1 MILYSLLIV
10 DWYPWIALLFTV
22 FSFCFSGT
30 ETALTS
36 LGRLETERL
45 LARKKPWRK
54 MLKIWMN
61 QPERILILI
70 LIGNNIANIVA
81 SSLVT
86 LWAEQYYPAWIS
98 IIIGVFTFV
107 VIFFAEV
114 LPKIFA
120 RQFAEDLAPIGLGFL
135 YWVSKPL
142 APATWLMERLSRFL
156 IWALGFD
163 LSKSVYRPFSEEE
176 VTQTIELATIQ
187 GGLDPETGEA
197 LSNLMEFPDLRARDV
212 MTPKSKVKSLNMK
225 MNLDE
230 VTKFIAQESFSR
242 YPVFRD
248 GFDDMVGTIHVK
260 DLLNTMQKG
269 GVMIAT
275 NWTRAIRRP
284 YFVSEI
290 SALGEI
296 LRDMKRWGTHLAL
309 VRNETGVITG
319 LLTLE
324 DLIEEI
330 VGDIRDE
337 HDDPSD
343 AGFEG
348 PMGGPRVLSGD
359 TSIIDFNERF
369 DENLPLE
376 SGYSTLN
383 GYILKKT
390 AGTLP
395 PVGTLIFDGPYTFK
409 ILEVNEKG
417 IPVIEVL
424 EIEDP
429 SSGMGAP

>member
-1 MILYSLLIV
+1 MFL
-10 DWYPWIALLFTV
+10 
-22 FSFCFSGT
+22 SFCFSGT

-36 LGRLETERL
+36 LGRLENERL
-45 LARKKPWRK
+45 LGQKRPWRK
-54 MLKIWMN
+54 MLKIWIN
-61 QPERILILI
+61 QPERILILM
-70 LIGNNIANIVA
+70 LIGNNISNMTA
-81 SSLVT
+81 SSLIT
-86 LWAEQYYPAWIS
+86 LWVEQFLPTYIS
-98 IIIGVFTFV
+98 IMVGLFTFIF
-107 VIFFAEV
+107 IFFAEV
-114 LPKIFA
+114 LPKVFA
-120 RQFAEDLAPIGLGFL
+120 RQYAETVAPFCFSFL

-142 APATWLMERLSRFL
+142 SPATWAMEHLSRFV
-156 IWALGFD
+156 IWLLGFD
-163 LSKSVYRPFSEEE
+163 LGKSVYRPFSEEE

-212 MTPKSKVKSLNMK
+212 MTHKVKVKALNMK
-225 MNLDE
+225 MTLDE
-230 VTKFIAQESFSR
+230 VMKFIAHESFSR
-242 YPVFRD
+242 YPVFRE

-260 DLLNTMQKG
+260 DLLSTMQKSG
-269 GVMIAT
+269 AMIAA

-290 SALGEI
+290 SSLGEI

-348 PMGGPRVLSGD
+348 PMGGPKVVSGD
-359 TSIIDFNERF
+359 ISVIDFNERF

-376 SGYSTLN
+376 EGYSTLN

-390 AGTLP
+390 GGTLP

-409 ILEVNEKG
+409 ILEVSNKG
-417 IPVIEVL
+417 VPL
-424 EIEDP
+424 FEIMEIDDT
-429 SSGMGAP
+429 SLGGEH

>member
-1 MILYSLLIV
+1 M
-10 DWYPWIALLFTV
+10 DWFPWIALFFT
-22 FSFCFSGT
+22 FISFCFSGT

-36 LGRLETERL
+36 LGRLEIERL
-45 LARKKPWRK
+45 LTSKRPWRK
-54 MLKIWMN
+54 MLKVWVH

-70 LIGNNIANIVA
+70 LIGNNITNIIA
-81 SSLVT
+81 SSLMT
-86 LWAEQYYPAWIS
+86 LWAQKFYPMGIS
-98 IIIGVFTFV
+98 IVIGIFTFI

-120 RQFAEDLAPIGLGFL
+120 RQFAEILAPAALSFL

-142 APATWLMERLSRFL
+142 APATWAMEKLSRFV

-163 LSKSVYRPFSEEE
+163 LSKSVYSPFSEEE

-197 LSNLMEFPDLRARDV
+197 LSNLMEFSDHRAQDV
-212 MTPKSKVKSLNMK
+212 MTPKSKVKSLHMK
-225 MNLDE
+225 MSLDE
-230 VTKFIAQESFSR
+230 VTRFIAQESFSR
-242 YPVFRD
+242 YPVYRD

-260 DLLNTMQKG
+260 DLLNTMQRG

-348 PMGGPRVLSGD
+348 PMGGPRVLTGE

-376 SGYSTLN
+376 ASYSTLN

-390 AGTLP
+390 GGTLP

-409 ILEVNEKG
+409 ILEVNDKG
-417 IPVIEVL
+417 VPLFEVL
-424 EIEDP
+424 EVDNRSDEDD
-429 SSGMGAP
+429 

>member
-1 MILYSLLIV
+1 
-10 DWYPWIALLFTV
+10 
-22 FSFCFSGT
+22 
-30 ETALTS
+30 
-36 LGRLETERL
+36 
-45 LARKKPWRK
+45 
-54 MLKIWMN
+54 MLKVWVH

-70 LIGNNIANIVA
+70 LIGNNISNIIA
-81 SSLVT
+81 SSLIT
-86 LWAEQYYPAWIS
+86 LWAEQFYPLWIS
-98 IIIGVFTFV
+98 LIIGAFTFV
-107 VIFFAEV
+107 VIFAAEV
-114 LPKIFA
+114 LPKIFS
-120 RQFAEDLAPIGLGFL
+120 RQFAESLAPVALSFL
-135 YWVSKPL
+135 YWVSKPI
-142 APATWLMERLSRFL
+142 APLTWAMEQMSRFV

-163 LSKSVYRPFSEEE
+163 LGKSVYRPFSEEE

-197 LSNLMEFPDLRARDV
+197 LSNLMDFPDLRARDV
-212 MTPKSKVKSLNMK
+212 MTHKVKVKALNMK
-225 MNLDE
+225 MSLDE
-230 VTKFIAQESFSR
+230 VMKFIAQESFSR
-242 YPVFRD
+242 YPVYRD

-260 DLLNTMQKG
+260 DLLNTMQKSG
-269 GVMIAT
+269 AIVAA

-348 PMGGPRVLSGD
+348 PMGGPKVLSGD
-359 TSIIDFNERF
+359 ISIIDFNERF

-376 SGYSTLN
+376 ESYSTLN
-383 GYILKKT
+383 GYVLKKT
-390 AGTLP
+390 GGTLP

-409 ILEVNEKG
+409 ILEISNKG
-417 IPVIEVL
+417 VPLFEVL
-424 EIEDP
+424 EVEDK
-429 SSGMGAP
+429 SAEQDN